1 MTKIKNLLSMEKI
14 VEMKDLAYSEKNLL
28 DASKAMID
36 YKAEKATKELEE
48 NIDIEVRLA
57 IQEALDDFYEI
68 MFDIADNTVTLEKRK
83 EEKKAAKRAKQ
94 EKRAAK
100 KETRAKEI
108 KITKSKRELG
118 VITPK
123 APQNR
128 HLSKDVIRSK
138 KDNTKN
144 TMNRIA
150 KANEIPSYV
159 KVVRNL
165 AIAKAEAKIKITEA
179 KTVYDK
185 LTKTTSTS
193 FRNLFSASE
202 IARIAEIEIEL
213 FEANDNLHDAIT
225 EYENIC
231 TQLEEAKEVLN
242 LEVNKFNSFKNTMIA
257 IFINKTHKASNKSN
271 RKTKYSGFCDSRKI
285 NRAAIRVNRDN
296 NTSRINAI
304 RKYVLNRMN
313 KFNNDARGLND
324 MLAISVAS
332 YDLLISLK
340 IYSKFNRANK
350 AKTLYIENDKLFYDE
365 PRQQAKGEIINVK
378 YLETAEC
385 GSNMGSKLH
394 DEKADINVIGELCSE
409 PRMLAFNRD
418 LKYGLYETGF
428 VVDRINMEINKDSQ
442 IASQRF
448 CRSLEGTVQMFR
460 YFDVD
465 AEESSYVVESYD
477 QYGNVDETTVRKTG
491 IKNMPLCAMTVPA
504 YTEFDANGAR
514 IEWNTHKKLSEDV
527 IVFQFSPKGM
537 SMKARA
543 ATEKM
548 ASTYAINGLFIGKDK
563 DGNKVAYET
572 LEGLKASG
580 NAPVGVYRGHFC
592 STSTLKHGVIFFTRM
607 NCSLEEYDNALNGVM
622 SDSFKAARDEKWRQL
637 DEITQGALDSTIK
650 ELEDKRLSSV
660 QGDVAIQPNKYSKVF
675 VRPGLIAA
683 TPVIPFGKIRN
694 MFIVKDD
701 ILTEEEFGDQNESI
715 KAIMRAM
722 GIDNNFSDGAGIVS
736 LKQIRQAV
744 EFVSD
749 KYYTDKQIMSL
760 GLQLRADLV
769 TLKGFFRVY
778 DENMLLERGIVL
790 LRLMAKAIDIY
801 CEQSS
806 EYVSMG
812 IKRHYTGEE
821 LVSMLE
827 DPTQRPIAEFI
838 IKNTDLMATKNEL
851 KMVNWKKLEEPDAA
865 ANLYLVDAQKASESE
880 TSNQMLNKTLDMFE
894 DETKQMVEAMADE
907 DAYNMTDID
916 QARDIRFN
924 NKCTGIGSRP
934 LDAIFA
940 LDPDNA
946 KKDAGLMTSY
956 YTNTVD
962 SAKAKIARCRVD
974 TKSPYLVATPD
985 DYVLGSYFNA
995 EGNWKQ
1001 LNLLGSR
1008 KVMDYS
1014 PEQISNNKK
1023 GSEVKCIEV
1032 YSAKINK
1039 DIAEQIEDLRAD
1051 GFYSEDDLAKIE
1063 TSLRVQTMLKYPTQ
1077 GRKEYVFVFFVSNK
1091 EMKARI
1097 SDAKDS
1103 GLISNSREKA
1113 LLNFYFKC
1121 PMSCIIIA
1129 ADNSL
1134 KNQLAGFDFDG
1145 DAVVTVPRIL
1155 SEDNDGHLVYGIL
1168 YDNKI
1173 INDYTSI
1180 LVKKYI
1186 KNGGKYTCT
1195 CIVYDKPEYRYGRK
1209 PVQHDLSSVN
1219 NNTGRNRK
1227 YRNSTRKATYVE
1239 DNAMLK
1245 EIQEAFGYPT
1255 FGYDAIDFLGKPYV
1269 PNYEEIQDKLGLY
1282 HACNTVGDDIGMT
1295 IVLCSVIVMTS
1306 IDGVMFKD
1314 DVFDY
1319 ELFQDLFSPLKP
1331 GVVNGM
1337 IYHPATLEYKSVFNS
1352 VLYDEVH
1359 NDDIIR
1365 RISVVNR
1372 FGIEREYYRV
1382 DKNVINKF
1390 CSRVSRLRRD
1400 VTKAEWKAL
1409 VEDFNHITRALGESS
1424 IDAKKDVTKTLGRT
1438 VFNIVDRMVR
1448 CMGNIKNKHI
1458 DSNVDDI
1465 RTDKGRA
1472 KDFEFDMYSRFVDN
1486 SYYIVT
1492 DDPIGDIK
1500 IKMAEIYESAIN
1512 TVRMSII
1519 NDRTNYDSYR
1529 QYNTGMKFEYEN
1541 TDLANHNYISYIIKS
1556 NIPGNNVP
1564 KLSKFEKE
1572 LMLNGIINV
1581 AKLDG
1586 INNVKDVVKMAIE
1599 DAFFDSSI
1607 YNSREIKALQE
1618 ETRRLES
1625 YNFARNYN
1633 ARLNTVMNTYG
1644 ELFILERCN
1653 LDTIPVVLK
1662 PVLDCR
1668 NYLTKEN
1675 EGEYFSF
1682 TDGVCDFDQDFE
1694 LVDNYTG
1701 SAQYRNGEL
1710 VVDYDPTNSRI
1721 TANEKVLT
1729 LNIEAFAKDKGVS
1742 INSVDFDSTGEDI
1755 DEGTSWGF
1763 NVINDRM
1770 SNLYFKE
1777 DRYFDDYGESYA
1789 ALTLVDEDD
1798 NTVALISQTL
1808 DNDAWKA
1815 LIGKRFSGC
1824 MLVGYTYDREERRT
1838 NSRAKTVFREYKYM
1852 INGEAF

>member
-1 MTKIKNLLSMEKI
+1 MTKINNLISMEEAIKMK
-14 VEMKDLAYSEKNLL
+14 EMAYSEKNLL

-57 IQEALDDFYEI
+57 IQETLDDFYEI
-68 MFDIADNTVTLEKRK
+68 IFNIADNVIALEKRK
-83 EEKKAAKRAKQ
+83 EDKKAAKRAKEDKKAAKQ
-94 EKRAAK
+94 EKRV
-100 KETRAKEI
+100 KEI
-108 KITKSKRELG
+108 KVTKSKRELG

-128 HLSKDVIRSK
+128 HLV
-138 KDNTKN
+138 
-144 TMNRIA
+144 
-150 KANEIPSYV
+150 
-159 KVVRNL
+159 
-165 AIAKAEAKIKITEA
+165 
-179 KTVYDK
+179 
-185 LTKTTSTS
+185 
-193 FRNLFSASE
+193 
-202 IARIAEIEIEL
+202 
-213 FEANDNLHDAIT
+213 
-225 EYENIC
+225 
-231 TQLEEAKEVLN
+231 
-242 LEVNKFNSFKNTMIA
+242 
-257 IFINKTHKASNKSN
+257 SNKSN
-271 RKTKYSGFCDSRKI
+271 KKTKYSGFCDSRKI

-365 PRQQAKGEIINVK
+365 PRQQAKGEIVNVK

-385 GSNMGSKLH
+385 GSSMGSKLH
-394 DEKADINVIGELCSE
+394 VEKADINVIGELCSE

-537 SMKARA
+537 SMKARS

-660 QGDVAIQPNKYSKVF
+660 QGDIAIQPNKYSKVF

-790 LRLMAKAIDIY
+790 LKLMAKAIDIY

-806 EYVSMG
+806 EYVSKG

-865 ANLYLVDAQKASESE
+865 ANLYLVDVQKASESE

-985 DYVLGSYFNA
+985 DYVLGSYFDT

-1023 GSEVKCIEV
+1023 GSEIKCIEV

-1103 GLISNSREKA
+1103 GLISSSREKA

-1227 YRNSTRKATYVE
+1227 YRSSAKKATYVE

-1337 IYHPATLEYKSVFNS
+1337 VYHPATLEYKSVFNS
-1352 VLYDEVH
+1352 VLYDEIH

-1365 RISVVNR
+1365 KISVTNR

-1382 DKNVINKF
+1382 DRDVINKF

-1512 TVRMSII
+1512 TVRLSII

-1572 LMLNGIINV
+1572 LMLNGVINV

-1586 INNVKDVVKMAIE
+1586 IDNVKDVVKMAIE

-1763 NVINDRM
+1763 NVINDRT